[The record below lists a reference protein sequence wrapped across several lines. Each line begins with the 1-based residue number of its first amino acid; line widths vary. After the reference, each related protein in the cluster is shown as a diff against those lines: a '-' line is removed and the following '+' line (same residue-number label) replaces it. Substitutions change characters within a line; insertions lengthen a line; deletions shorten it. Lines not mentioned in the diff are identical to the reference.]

1 MNMRYDIMTKQMLII
16 LEKQLIY
23 FLGKKTF
30 RNLNINDMS
39 FLFNKIVNSIFLI
52 IIFKNKLHLIIEIL
66 R

>member
-1 MNMRYDIMTKQMLII
+1 MNMRYDIMTKQMLIT

-66 R
+66 H

>member
-1 MNMRYDIMTKQMLII
+1 MNMRYDIMTKQMLIT

-52 IIFKNKLHLIIEIL
+52 IIFKNKLLLIIEIL

>member
-1 MNMRYDIMTKQMLII
+1 MNMRYDIMTKQMLIT

-39 FLFNKIVNSIFLI
+39 FLFNKIVNSIFII
-52 IIFKNKLHLIIEIL
+52 IIFKNKLLLIIEIL
-66 R
+66 S

>member
-1 MNMRYDIMTKQMLII
+1 MNMRYDIMTKQMLIT

-23 FLGKKTF
+23 LLGKKTF